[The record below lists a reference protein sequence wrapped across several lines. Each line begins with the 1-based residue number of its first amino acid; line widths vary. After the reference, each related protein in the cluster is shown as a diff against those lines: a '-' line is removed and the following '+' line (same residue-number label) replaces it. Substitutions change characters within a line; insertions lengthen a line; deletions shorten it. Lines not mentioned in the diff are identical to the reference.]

1 MPSDDLLYRLQDQ
14 LVVEKHWQ
22 VNGEHYGKTAQA
34 WLENLDR
41 HRKAIM
47 PVLQDVYGQEDAGRW
62 LQRWRIFF
70 MACAELWGYRNGR
83 EWMVS
88 HYLLRKGTQTF
99 FLESGH
105 FSDELCRPGNQSV
118 AMAGSL

>member
-1 MPSDDLLYRLQDQ
+1 
-14 LVVEKHWQ
+14 
-22 VNGEHYGKTAQA
+22 
-34 WLENLDR
+34 
-41 HRKAIM
+41 
-47 PVLQDVYGQEDAGRW
+47 
-62 LQRWRIFF
+62 

>member
-1 MPSDDLLYRLQDQ
+1 MPSDDLLYRLQDP

-47 PVLQDVYGQEDAGRW
+47 PVFQDVYGQEDAGRW